1 MNNTSSVAVVY
12 IGKKHFKSDT
22 ITGSRLRFPRLEP
35 IEVSSDVAHRLLAF
49 SDCWVR
55 QSQVEATL
63 QQQEEEKQLKEE
75 QLARQLEEEA
85 RIAAEN
91 SFVVKVQG
99 DELDISKYTL
109 AQLFTLNESE
119 ELGLKKD
126 AKESAG
132 DFRVRVRDALKAGSV
147 QDGFAE

>member
-1 MNNTSSVAVVY
+1 MSEKIAIVY
-12 IGKKHFKSDT
+12 IGEKNVKRDT
-22 ITGSRLRFPRLEP
+22 ITGSRAVFPRLQP
-35 IEVSSDVAHRLLAF
+35 VHVDSEVAYQLLEFKDVWACHE
-49 SDCWVR
+49 
-55 QSQVEATL
+55 QMEAIL
-63 QQQEEEKQLKEE
+63 QQQEEEKRLKEE
-75 QLARQLEEEA
+75 ELARQLEEEA

>member
-1 MNNTSSVAVVY
+1 MSEKIAIVY
-12 IGKKHFKSDT
+12 IGEKNVKRDT
-22 ITGSRLRFPRLEP
+22 ITGSRAVFPRLQP
-35 IEVSSDVAHRLLAF
+35 VHVDSEVAYQLLEFPDV
-49 SDCWVR
+49 WVR
-55 QSQVEATL
+55 HEKVEETL
-63 QQQEEEKQLKEE
+63 KQQEEEKRLKEKE
-75 QLARQLEEEA
+75 LARQREEEA
-85 RIAAEN
+85 RLAAEN
-91 SFVVKVQG
+91 SFVVNVQG

-109 AQLFTLNESE
+109 AQLLTLNESE